1 MKIKR
6 GEIEGSLND
15 YVQNI
20 ILRGLL
26 AAVDC
31 LPFAWRLKT
40 LGFATAYII
49 GPIAG
54 YNKRVH
60 DNLALIM
67 PDLPKRE
74 VRRLMRAVP
83 ANTGRTM
90 AELYSGTDFKDRA
103 KHAKIT
109 GDGLAALEQAME
121 RGQGVILV
129 SGHLGSYEV
138 ARAVLFERGF
148 NVGALFKPFSNPFF
162 DPYYQRKIG
171 EISQPIIPSKD
182 RKSLVKMIRF
192 LKSGGMVGMLI
203 DVHTYGAPVLQF
215 FGKRA
220 ATATSAADLAL
231 KHNLALV
238 PIYGIRLDDHGS
250 YELVIEPPIAHTT
263 ASQMMQ
269 AVNDSIENQARAHMD
284 QYFWIHR
291 RWKAETRKGRIDE
304 THS

>member
-6 GEIEGSLND
+6 NGIEGTLND
-15 YVQNI
+15 YLQNLF
-20 ILRGLL
+20 LRGLL
-26 AAVDC
+26 AVVDQ

-40 LGFATAYII
+40 LGFVTAWII

-54 YNKRVH
+54 YNKRVR

-67 PDLPKRE
+67 PDLPKKE
-74 VRRLMRAVP
+74 VRRLMRQVP

-90 AELYSGTDFKDRA
+90 AELYSGVDFKDRA

-109 GDGLAALEQAME
+109 GEGLPALEQAMAQK
-121 RGQGVILV
+121 QGVILV

-148 NVGALFKPFSNPFF
+148 NVGALFRPFSNAFF

-182 RKSLVKMIRF
+182 RSSLVKMIRF

-203 DVHTYGAPVLQF
+203 DVHSYGAPHLQF

-238 PIYGIRLDDHGS
+238 PIYGIRLDDHGH
-250 YELVIEPPIAHTT
+250 YELVIEPPIAHT
-263 ASQMMQ
+263 SPEEMMQ
-269 AVNDSIENQARAHMD
+269 EVNDSIERQARAHMD

-291 RWKAETRKGRIDE
+291 RWKAETQGGPA
-304 THS
+304 T

>member
-6 GEIEGSLND
+6 GDIEGSLSD

-20 ILRGLL
+20 ILR
-26 AAVDC
+26 AVLDSVMV

-40 LGFATAYII
+40 IGFFTSRII
-49 GPIAG
+49 GPLVG
-54 YNKRVH
+54 YNARVR
-60 DNLALIM
+60 DNLALIF
-67 PDLPKRE
+67 PDLPSRD
-74 VRRLMRAVP
+74 VRRLMRRVP
-83 ANTGRTM
+83 ANTGRTL
-90 AELYSGTDFKDRA
+90 AELYSGADFKDRA
-103 KHAKIT
+103 KMAKIS
-109 GDGLAALEQAME
+109 GDGLEDLEAAMAKN
-121 RGQGVILV
+121 QGVILV

-182 RKSLVKMIRF
+182 RASLVKMIRF

-203 DVHTYGAPVLQF
+203 DVHTYGAPHLQF

-238 PIYGIRLDDHGS
+238 PIYGIRLDDHGH
-250 YELVIEPPIAHTT
+250 YELIIEKPIAHTT
-263 ASQMMQ
+263 PREMMQ
-269 AVNDSIENQARAHMD
+269 AVNDSIEHQARAHMD

-291 RWKAETRKGRIDE
+291 RWKAETKSRAI
-304 THS
+304 